1 MSYLTQIWVEWC
13 QKARA
18 VKCDMGAVCQLPAR
32 KEEMGGGSLESIMTC
47 ARTKAEFIRSS

>member
-1 MSYLTQIWVEWC
+1 
-13 QKARA
+13 
-18 VKCDMGAVCQLPAR
+18 MGAVCQLPAR